1 MIKRLWANPVLL
13 TNQFEGCVFMLLV
26 TGLSIFGK
34 IIINNSITKIL
45 TEVVLDVVSSFA
57 SPINLQ

>member
-1 MIKRLWANPVLL
+1 
-13 TNQFEGCVFMLLV
+13 MLLV

-34 IIINNSITKIL
+34 TIINNSITKIL

-57 SPINLQ
+57 SQINLQ